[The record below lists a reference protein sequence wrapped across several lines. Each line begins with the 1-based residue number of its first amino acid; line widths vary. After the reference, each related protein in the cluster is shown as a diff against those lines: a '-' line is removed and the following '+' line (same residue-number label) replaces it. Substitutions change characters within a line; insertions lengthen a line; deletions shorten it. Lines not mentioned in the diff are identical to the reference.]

1 MEIKERNQTIV
12 ELYEMGVSYEEIGKR
27 FNLKANSVCDIILK
41 VKSKYFSPGMFNVHE
56 LDCWIMPTKKSDEY
70 YN

>member
-12 ELYEMGVSYEEIGKR
+12 ELYEMRVSYEEIGKR
-27 FNLKANSVCDIILK
+27 YNIKANSVCDIINK
-41 VKSKYFSPGMFNVHE
+41 VKNKSFAPGMFNVHE